1 MLYCVPRAL
10 EVGFRLIPN
19 KGLMV
24 YPYKLVRSVIFPVV
38 SFQIAMSAW
47 MTVIALPKG
56 KETSNGINMTVLR
69 IIFGTKH

>member
-19 KGLMV
+19 KGWLV
-24 YPYKLVRSVIFPVV
+24 YPYKAVRSVAAPVL
-38 SFQIAMSAW
+38 SFQVAMSIW

-56 KETSNGINMTVLR
+56 KQTSNGINMTVLR